1 MHRSS
6 LVFVAAMAVASLVPS
21 AHAAP
26 GLAGTLGAPRAKA
39 TRPKN
44 IAVGRID
51 GPKSTKIRLAL
62 MQRLKDSTAFT
73 VTDAEDLKA
82 TAGKSAIAKMA
93 KSLQVDAVMLGS
105 VSKGGDLTVLVYK
118 PDGRLVDQ
126 IKVRGGSTAKLEK
139 AIQNEFDVTI
149 APPLAQASGAKLSGS
164 SSGSS
169 GAAGPI
175 EEEEEEPEAVE
186 AEPAADAE
194 PTEEAAPASEEPP
207 AEEPEEKG
215 AKDEPKKAGPT
226 PFELISG
233 VRGYSRAFEYTGV
246 AGVRDP
252 TLRRTIRPYN
262 LDFAPSLLIKG
273 VLYPG
278 AFFTDGFG
286 AHIGIMGGAEIGVAT
301 STDYEQA
308 QPNGSKLVTPL
319 KTSTSAWD
327 VGLRGRVPIGPAE
340 IAVYVEYGSHSFVL
354 NGDEGGDKLSPL
366 VPDVKY
372 EFVRIGVEPRFRF
385 GRILL
390 GGHIAPRILTSLH
403 NVDLRGVWFSNASG
417 SALEFGL
424 MAGVGVLPF
433 LDIVAGADFIGY
445 GFDFNPI
452 DPDPAVDPLAVG
464 GATDRYK
471 SLWLGVRIALGN
483 KSSQQ

>member
-1 MHRSS
+1 MHRSVP
-6 LVFVAAMAVASLVPS
+6 VFVAAIALCSAAPN
-21 AHAAP
+21 AHAT
-26 GLAGTLGAPRAKA
+26 LASTALLGAPRAKA
-39 TRPKN
+39 TARKN
-44 IAVGRID
+44 IAIGRID

-62 MQRLKDSTAFT
+62 MQRLRDSTAFT

-93 KSLQVDAVMLGS
+93 KALEVDAVMLGS
-105 VSKGGDLTVLVYK
+105 VSRGGDLTVHVYK
-118 PDGRLVDQ
+118 ADGRLVDQ
-126 IKVRGGSTAKLEK
+126 IKVKGGSTAKLEK

-164 SSGSS
+164 SSSRRGD
-169 GAAGPI
+169 API
-175 EEEEEEPEAVE
+175 EEEEEEEPEAVE

-194 PTEEAAPASEEPP
+194 PTEEAAPAEEEPP
-207 AEEPEEKG
+207 AEEPEAKD
-215 AKDEPKKAGPT
+215 AKDEPTKAGPT

-262 LDFAPSLLIKG
+262 LDFAPALLIKG
-273 VLYPG
+273 AFYPG

-301 STDYEQA
+301 STDYEQQ

-319 KTSTSAWD
+319 KTSTSSWD
-327 VGLRGRVPIGPAE
+327 VGLRGRIPIGAAE
-340 IAVYVEYGSHSFVL
+340 IAVYVEYGSHAFIL

-372 EFVRIGVEPRFRF
+372 EYVRIGLEPRFRF
-385 GRILL
+385 GPVLL

-403 NVDLRGVWFSNASG
+403 NVDLRDVWFSNASG
-417 SALEFGL
+417 SGLEYGL
-424 MAGVGVLPF
+424 MAGVRVLPF
-433 LDIVAGADFIGY
+433 LEIVAGADFIGY

-452 DPDPAVDPLAVG
+452 DPDPKVDPLAVG

-471 SLWLGVRIALGN
+471 SLWLGVRVALG
-483 KSSQQ
+483 K